1 MPSERASLALF
12 DIRDHIRRAE
22 NFISGLSEAEFVAD
36 EKTVYAVV
44 RCLEIIS
51 EAARRL
57 PSDVRDRH
65 PQLPWR
71 AIMGAGNIYRHD
83 YDNVSETFVWRTVRH
98 DLASLF
104 EAVEREIAQLP
115 PADAE

>member
-44 RCLEIIS
+44 R
-51 EAARRL
+51 
-57 PSDVRDRH
+57 
-65 PQLPWR
+65 
-71 AIMGAGNIYRHD
+71 
-83 YDNVSETFVWRTVRH
+83 
-98 DLASLF
+98 
-104 EAVEREIAQLP
+104 
-115 PADAE
+115 